1 MILKYTVNAFS
12 KIPGGGNP
20 AGVVFYAD
28 FLKDSEMQQM
38 AEELNF
44 SETAF
49 IMTSED
55 ALCKIRYFTP
65 VEEVRLCGHA
75 TIASIGLMK
84 HLKMVSDGVHQIETA
99 AGLLTVMVYPD
110 KIMLE
115 MDEPNFF
122 ETMDRHLISDS
133 LGIETDS
140 LLELPSPQIVST
152 GLKDLIVGVKSLEIL
167 RTLRPD
173 FNKIADISSKADM
186 AGYHVYSYGPDG
198 SVHMRNFAPLLGI
211 QEESATGTASGALAV
226 YLYKYGILP
235 KASETARTFFQGMF
249 MARPSEI
256 AILLRDDGENTKVF
270 VGGGVSDIIPLG

>member
-1 MILKYTVNAFS
+1 MRKYTVNAFS

-20 AGVVFYAD
+20 AGVVLHAD
-28 FLKDSEMQQM
+28 LLKESEMQQM

-49 IMTSED
+49 IMASEN

-84 HLKMVSDGVHQIETA
+84 HLKLISDGIHQIETA
-99 AGLLTVMVYPD
+99 AGLLTVLVHPD

-115 MDEPNFF
+115 MEEPNFF
-122 ETMDRHLISDS
+122 ESMDRHLISDS
-133 LGIETDS
+133 LGIEVDS
-140 LLELPSPQIVST
+140 LLEHPSPQIVST

-173 FNKIADISSKADM
+173 FKKITDISSKADM
-186 AGYHVYSYGPDG
+186 AGYHVYSYGADG
-198 SVHMRNFAPLLGI
+198 SVYMRNFAPLLGI

-226 YLYKYGILP
+226 YLYKYGKLP
-235 KASETARTFFQGMF
+235 KSSETTRTFFQGMF
-249 MARPSEI
+249 MERPSEI
-256 AILLRDDGENTKVF
+256 EILLRDDGINTKVF
-270 VGGGVSDIIPLG
+270 VGGGVSDINSLD

>member
-133 LGIETDS
+133 LGIEADS

-152 GLKDLIVGVKSLEIL
+152 CL
-167 RTLRPD
+167 
-173 FNKIADISSKADM
+173 
-186 AGYHVYSYGPDG
+186 
-198 SVHMRNFAPLLGI
+198 
-211 QEESATGTASGALAV
+211 
-226 YLYKYGILP
+226 
-235 KASETARTFFQGMF
+235 
-249 MARPSEI
+249 
-256 AILLRDDGENTKVF
+256 
-270 VGGGVSDIIPLG
+270 